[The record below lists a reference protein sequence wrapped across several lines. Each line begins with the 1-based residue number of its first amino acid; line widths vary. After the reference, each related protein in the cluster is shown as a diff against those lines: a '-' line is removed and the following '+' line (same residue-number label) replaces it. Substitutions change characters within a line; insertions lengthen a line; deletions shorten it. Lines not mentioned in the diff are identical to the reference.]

1 MTFLYLSCIEIALIY
16 LLNIP
21 KELFKRYIG
30 MSLFVNGVVMMIS
43 SSLLLQD
50 ILFLESLCFFLFY
63 SLKRRITE
71 ILFYLSFLLVVKDI
85 IIIFPFYT
93 LISFIIYMTVMALLV
108 YIKQRYPIDNQ
119 NIYWSLLMMISLS
132 TLCIYHILY
141 YDFLEI
147 LGVNRHLIILTTLVI
162 TMMISYYMFFKY
174 TKLNHEQQL
183 LNQAITYFKVD
194 PFAGFYVKAEYSE
207 RRYLSASELQAVM
220 DVRLPNYRTGIN
232 RDAFVFCAFTG
243 LSHADVVKLTHTDI
257 HTDDNGERWIIDKR
271 QKTGTQFR
279 VKLLPAA
286 EMLYKRYKDTYR
298 TSEKVFPLK
307 GTYKTLNM
315 SLRHV
320 ARHAGLSFNPT
331 IHMARH
337 TFATTVT
344 LTQGV
349 PLETVSKMLGHKRI
363 TTTQI
368 YARITN
374 DKIGQDMAALS
385 EKLDSVFKI
394 AQ

>member
-147 LGVNRHLIILTTLVI
+147 LGCIMYTIVSAALMRWRHTLR
-162 TMMISYYMFFKY
+162 
-174 TKLNHEQQL
+174 NWC
-183 LNQAITYFKVD
+183 
-194 PFAGFYVKAEYSE
+194 
-207 RRYLSASELQAVM
+207 RRPMSPMHTVRWKNVCLKKSCTNLSTE
-220 DVRLPNYRTGIN
+220 
-232 RDAFVFCAFTG
+232 
-243 LSHADVVKLTHTDI
+243 KLT
-257 HTDDNGERWIIDKR
+257 
-271 QKTGTQFR
+271 
-279 VKLLPAA
+279 
-286 EMLYKRYKDTYR
+286 
-298 TSEKVFPLK
+298 S
-307 GTYKTLNM
+307 
-315 SLRHV
+315 
-320 ARHAGLSFNPT
+320 
-331 IHMARH
+331 
-337 TFATTVT
+337 
-344 LTQGV
+344 
-349 PLETVSKMLGHKRI
+349 
-363 TTTQI
+363 
-368 YARITN
+368 
-374 DKIGQDMAALS
+374 
-385 EKLDSVFKI
+385 
-394 AQ
+394 

>member
-108 YIKQRYPIDNQ
+108 YIKQRYPINNQ

-183 LNQAITYFKVD
+183 LNQAITYFKNDQQNYAYLEKKNNELYKLKHDLKYDYLQMKQAIKEKEFETINQIVD
-194 PFAGFYVKAEYSE
+194 QKIALLDQEDMLITSGNKLLDSFINMKLEQLQLKKIIPTMIISIQDISFIQDDHLNIIIN
-207 RRYLSASELQAVM
+207 YLFDLAALCVNHQELQVKIIQDTCVFEITM
-220 DVRLPNYRTGIN
+220 TMHLGIEN
-232 RDAFVFCAFTG
+232 IDP
-243 LSHADVVKLTHTDI
+243 VKYDTL
-257 HTDDNGERWIIDKR
+257 
-271 QKTGTQFR
+271 
-279 VKLLPAA
+279 KLL
-286 EMLYKRYKDTYR
+286 
-298 TSEKVFPLK
+298 LK
-307 GTYKTLNM
+307 KYQGSIKIIHENQNLII
-315 SLRHV
+315 SL
-320 ARHAGLSFNPT
+320 LIP
-331 IHMARH
+331 M
-337 TFATTVT
+337 
-344 LTQGV
+344 Q
-349 PLETVSKMLGHKRI
+349 
-363 TTTQI
+363 
-368 YARITN
+368 
-374 DKIGQDMAALS
+374 
-385 EKLDSVFKI
+385 
-394 AQ
+394 

>member
-63 SLKRRITE
+63 SFKRRITE

-162 TMMISYYMFFKY
+162 TMMISYYLFFRY
-174 TKLNHEQQL
+174 TKLYHEQQL
-183 LNQAITYFKVD
+183 LNQAITYFKNDQQNYAYLEKKNNELYKLKHDLKYDYLQMKQAIKEKEFETINQIVD
-194 PFAGFYVKAEYSE
+194 QKIALLDQEDMLITSGNKLLDSFINMKLEQLQLKKIIPTMIISIQDISFIQDDHLNIIIN
-207 RRYLSASELQAVM
+207 YLFDLAALGVNHQELQVKIIQDTCVFEITM
-220 DVRLPNYRTGIN
+220 TMHLGIEN
-232 RDAFVFCAFTG
+232 IDP
-243 LSHADVVKLTHTDI
+243 VKYDTL
-257 HTDDNGERWIIDKR
+257 
-271 QKTGTQFR
+271 
-279 VKLLPAA
+279 KLL
-286 EMLYKRYKDTYR
+286 
-298 TSEKVFPLK
+298 LK
-307 GTYKTLNM
+307 KYQGSIKIIHENQNLIL
-315 SLRHV
+315 SL
-320 ARHAGLSFNPT
+320 LIP
-331 IHMARH
+331 M
-337 TFATTVT
+337 
-344 LTQGV
+344 Q
-349 PLETVSKMLGHKRI
+349 
-363 TTTQI
+363 
-368 YARITN
+368 
-374 DKIGQDMAALS
+374 
-385 EKLDSVFKI
+385 
-394 AQ
+394 

>member
-50 ILFLESLCFFLFY
+50 ILFLESLCFFLFC

-183 LNQAITYFKVD
+183 LNQAITYFKNDQQNYAYLEKKNNELYKLKHDLKYDYLQMKQAIKEKEFETINQIVD
-194 PFAGFYVKAEYSE
+194 QKIALLDQEDMLITSGNKLLDSFINMKLEQLQLKKIIPTMIISIQDISFIQDDHLNIIIN
-207 RRYLSASELQAVM
+207 YLFDLAALCVNHQELQVKIIQDTCVFEITM
-220 DVRLPNYRTGIN
+220 TMHLGIEN
-232 RDAFVFCAFTG
+232 IDP
-243 LSHADVVKLTHTDI
+243 VKYDTL
-257 HTDDNGERWIIDKR
+257 
-271 QKTGTQFR
+271 
-279 VKLLPAA
+279 KLL
-286 EMLYKRYKDTYR
+286 
-298 TSEKVFPLK
+298 LK
-307 GTYKTLNM
+307 KYQGSIKIIHENQNLII
-315 SLRHV
+315 SL
-320 ARHAGLSFNPT
+320 LIP
-331 IHMARH
+331 M
-337 TFATTVT
+337 
-344 LTQGV
+344 Q
-349 PLETVSKMLGHKRI
+349 
-363 TTTQI
+363 
-368 YARITN
+368 
-374 DKIGQDMAALS
+374 
-385 EKLDSVFKI
+385 
-394 AQ
+394 

>member
-119 NIYWSLLMMISLS
+119 NIYWSLLMMIS
-132 TLCIYHILY
+132 
-141 YDFLEI
+141 
-147 LGVNRHLIILTTLVI
+147 
-162 TMMISYYMFFKY
+162 YYMFFKY

-183 LNQAITYFKVD
+183 LNQAITYFKNDQQNYAYLEKKNNELYKLKHDLKYDYLQMKQAIKEKEFETINQIVD
-194 PFAGFYVKAEYSE
+194 QKIALLDQEDMLITSGNKLLDSFINMKLEQLQLKKIIPTMIISIQDISFIQDDHLNIIIN
-207 RRYLSASELQAVM
+207 YLFDLAALCVNHQELQVKIIQDTCVFEITM
-220 DVRLPNYRTGIN
+220 TMHLGIEN
-232 RDAFVFCAFTG
+232 IDP
-243 LSHADVVKLTHTDI
+243 VKYDTL
-257 HTDDNGERWIIDKR
+257 
-271 QKTGTQFR
+271 
-279 VKLLPAA
+279 KLL
-286 EMLYKRYKDTYR
+286 
-298 TSEKVFPLK
+298 LK
-307 GTYKTLNM
+307 KYQGSIKIIHENQNLIL
-315 SLRHV
+315 SL
-320 ARHAGLSFNPT
+320 LIP
-331 IHMARH
+331 M
-337 TFATTVT
+337 
-344 LTQGV
+344 Q
-349 PLETVSKMLGHKRI
+349 
-363 TTTQI
+363 
-368 YARITN
+368 
-374 DKIGQDMAALS
+374 
-385 EKLDSVFKI
+385 
-394 AQ
+394 

>member
-71 ILFYLSFLLVVKDI
+71 ILFYLSFLLVVKDLI
-85 IIIFPFYT
+85 I
-93 LISFIIYMTVMALLV
+93 MALLV

-183 LNQAITYFKVD
+183 LNQAITYFKNDQQNYAYLEKKNNELYKLKHDLKYDYLQMKQAIKEKEFETINQIVD
-194 PFAGFYVKAEYSE
+194 QKIALLDQEDMLITSGNKLLDSFINMKLEQLQLKKIIPTMIISIQDISFIQDDHLNIIIN
-207 RRYLSASELQAVM
+207 YLFDLAALCVNHQELQVKIIQDTCVFEITM
-220 DVRLPNYRTGIN
+220 TMHLGIEN
-232 RDAFVFCAFTG
+232 IDP
-243 LSHADVVKLTHTDI
+243 VKYDTL
-257 HTDDNGERWIIDKR
+257 
-271 QKTGTQFR
+271 
-279 VKLLPAA
+279 KLL
-286 EMLYKRYKDTYR
+286 
-298 TSEKVFPLK
+298 LK
-307 GTYKTLNM
+307 KYQGSIKIIHENQNLII
-315 SLRHV
+315 SL
-320 ARHAGLSFNPT
+320 LIP
-331 IHMARH
+331 M
-337 TFATTVT
+337 
-344 LTQGV
+344 Q
-349 PLETVSKMLGHKRI
+349 
-363 TTTQI
+363 
-368 YARITN
+368 
-374 DKIGQDMAALS
+374 
-385 EKLDSVFKI
+385 
-394 AQ
+394 

>member
-93 LISFIIYMTVMALLV
+93 LISFIIYMTVMVLLV

-147 LGVNRHLIILTTLVI
+147 
-162 TMMISYYMFFKY
+162 SYYMFFKY

-183 LNQAITYFKVD
+183 LNQAITYFKNDQQNYAYLEKKNNELYKLKHDLKYDYLQMKQAIKEKEFETINQIVD
-194 PFAGFYVKAEYSE
+194 QKIALLDQEDMLITSGNKLLDSFINMKLEQLQLKKIIPMMIISIQDISFIQDDHLNIIIN
-207 RRYLSASELQAVM
+207 YLFDLAALCVNHQELQVKIIQDTCVFEITM
-220 DVRLPNYRTGIN
+220 TMHLGIEN
-232 RDAFVFCAFTG
+232 IDP
-243 LSHADVVKLTHTDI
+243 VKYDTL
-257 HTDDNGERWIIDKR
+257 
-271 QKTGTQFR
+271 
-279 VKLLPAA
+279 KLL
-286 EMLYKRYKDTYR
+286 
-298 TSEKVFPLK
+298 LK
-307 GTYKTLNM
+307 KYQGSIKIIHENQNLIL
-315 SLRHV
+315 SL
-320 ARHAGLSFNPT
+320 LIP
-331 IHMARH
+331 M
-337 TFATTVT
+337 
-344 LTQGV
+344 Q
-349 PLETVSKMLGHKRI
+349 
-363 TTTQI
+363 
-368 YARITN
+368 
-374 DKIGQDMAALS
+374 
-385 EKLDSVFKI
+385 
-394 AQ
+394 

>member
-63 SLKRRITE
+63 SLKTRITE

-85 IIIFPFYT
+85 IIIFPFYP

-183 LNQAITYFKVD
+183 LNQAITYFKNDQQNYAYLEKKNNELYKLKHDLKYDYLQMKQAIKEKEFETINQIVD
-194 PFAGFYVKAEYSE
+194 QKIALLDQEDMLITSGNKLLDSFINMKLEQLQLKKIIPTMIISIQDISFIQDDHLNIIIN
-207 RRYLSASELQAVM
+207 YLFDLATLCVNHQELQVKIIQDTCVFEITMAM
-220 DVRLPNYRTGIN
+220 HLGIEN
-232 RDAFVFCAFTG
+232 IDP
-243 LSHADVVKLTHTDI
+243 VKYDTL
-257 HTDDNGERWIIDKR
+257 
-271 QKTGTQFR
+271 
-279 VKLLPAA
+279 KLL
-286 EMLYKRYKDTYR
+286 
-298 TSEKVFPLK
+298 LK
-307 GTYKTLNM
+307 KYQGSIKIIHENQNLIL
-315 SLRHV
+315 SL
-320 ARHAGLSFNPT
+320 LIP
-331 IHMARH
+331 M
-337 TFATTVT
+337 
-344 LTQGV
+344 Q
-349 PLETVSKMLGHKRI
+349 
-363 TTTQI
+363 
-368 YARITN
+368 
-374 DKIGQDMAALS
+374 
-385 EKLDSVFKI
+385 
-394 AQ
+394 

>member
-21 KELFKRYIG
+21 KELFKRYIS

-63 SLKRRITE
+63 SLKIRITE

-183 LNQAITYFKVD
+183 LNQAITYFKNDQQNYAYLEKKNNELYKLKHDLKYDYLQMKQAIKEKEFETINQIVD
-194 PFAGFYVKAEYSE
+194 QKIALLDQEDMLITSGNKLLDSFINMKLEQLQLKKIIPTMIISIQDISFIQDDHLNIIIN
-207 RRYLSASELQAVM
+207 YLFDLAALCVNHQELQVKIIQDTCVFEITM
-220 DVRLPNYRTGIN
+220 TMHLGIEN
-232 RDAFVFCAFTG
+232 IDP
-243 LSHADVVKLTHTDI
+243 VKYDTL
-257 HTDDNGERWIIDKR
+257 
-271 QKTGTQFR
+271 
-279 VKLLPAA
+279 KLL
-286 EMLYKRYKDTYR
+286 
-298 TSEKVFPLK
+298 LK
-307 GTYKTLNM
+307 KYQGSIKIIHENQNLII
-315 SLRHV
+315 SL
-320 ARHAGLSFNPT
+320 LIP
-331 IHMARH
+331 M
-337 TFATTVT
+337 
-344 LTQGV
+344 Q
-349 PLETVSKMLGHKRI
+349 
-363 TTTQI
+363 
-368 YARITN
+368 
-374 DKIGQDMAALS
+374 
-385 EKLDSVFKI
+385 
-394 AQ
+394 

>member
-50 ILFLESLCFFLFY
+50 ILFLESLCFLLFY

-183 LNQAITYFKVD
+183 LNQAITYFKNDQQNYAYLEKKNNELYKLKHDLKYDYLQMKQAIKEKEFETINQIVD
-194 PFAGFYVKAEYSE
+194 QKIALLDQEDMLITSGNKLLDSFINMKLEQLQLKKIIPTMIISIQDISFIQDDHLNIIIN
-207 RRYLSASELQAVM
+207 YLFDLAALCVNHQELQVKIIQDTCVFEITM
-220 DVRLPNYRTGIN
+220 TMHLGIEN
-232 RDAFVFCAFTG
+232 IDT
-243 LSHADVVKLTHTDI
+243 VKYDTL
-257 HTDDNGERWIIDKR
+257 
-271 QKTGTQFR
+271 
-279 VKLLPAA
+279 KLL
-286 EMLYKRYKDTYR
+286 
-298 TSEKVFPLK
+298 LK
-307 GTYKTLNM
+307 KYQGSIKIIHENQNLII
-315 SLRHV
+315 SL
-320 ARHAGLSFNPT
+320 LIP
-331 IHMARH
+331 M
-337 TFATTVT
+337 
-344 LTQGV
+344 Q
-349 PLETVSKMLGHKRI
+349 
-363 TTTQI
+363 
-368 YARITN
+368 
-374 DKIGQDMAALS
+374 
-385 EKLDSVFKI
+385 
-394 AQ
+394 

>member
-93 LISFIIYMTVMALLV
+93 LISFIIYMTVMVLLV

-183 LNQAITYFKVD
+183 LNQAITYFKND
-194 PFAGFYVKAEYSE
+194 QQNYA
-207 RRYLSASELQAVM
+207 YL
-220 DVRLPNYRTGIN
+220 
-232 RDAFVFCAFTG
+232 
-243 LSHADVVKLTHTDI
+243 
-257 HTDDNGERWIIDKR
+257 
-271 QKTGTQFR
+271 
-279 VKLLPAA
+279 
-286 EMLYKRYKDTYR
+286 
-298 TSEKVFPLK
+298 EKK
-307 GTYKTLNM
+307 K
-315 SLRHV
+315 
-320 ARHAGLSFNPT
+320 
-331 IHMARH
+331 
-337 TFATTVT
+337 
-344 LTQGV
+344 
-349 PLETVSKMLGHKRI
+349 
-363 TTTQI
+363 
-368 YARITN
+368 
-374 DKIGQDMAALS
+374 
-385 EKLDSVFKI
+385 
-394 AQ
+394 